1 MINAVKDMEDLAAKK
16 HEEAKKEAEFMLN
29 QAKKEAQSIIDAA
42 IKEAGAKAELRINF
56 AKSSAEEIF
65 KKKMKKCEN
74 DIEALKEKAERLK
87 EQAIEAVINAIVN

>member
-16 HEEAKKEAEFMLN
+16 HEEAKKEAEFMIN
-29 QAKKEAQSIIDAA
+29 QAKKEAQSII
-42 IKEAGAKAELRINF
+42 GATDKKVGAQAELKINF

-74 DIEALKEKAERLK
+74 DIKALKEKAEGLK